1 MEKENISIYTIAKE
15 AGVSPATVS
24 RVLTGSA
31 RVSDVKRE
39 KVETLIKQ
47 YDFKPNALARGLSNI
62 ETKIIGILVSD
73 IRNPFYA
80 TMVVECERFANA
92 NGYMLMLCNS
102 LGSNSLEYT
111 HIEKLASQQV
121 DAIIQIGG
129 KVDEVVSDEIY
140 VEMIN
145 RIANK
150 MPIVITG
157 KLDGA
162 DCYQVNIDE
171 GQSMEIVLEY
181 LIQNGHENI
190 AFVGGRADV
199 KSTLDK
205 RFRYRKIMQ
214 KYGLPIREDYI
225 IVSNTYDIEG
235 GYAAMKEF
243 MNKDIEIPSAIIAIN
258 DFTAVG
264 IMRYLKEQ
272 GLSVPKD
279 VSVASFDNTY
289 MAEGYEPNLT
299 SIGYDYKAFGES
311 LIGTAIAAIRKEE
324 PARTQFIK
332 STLYVRE
339 SSRKFL
345 G

>member
-31 RVSDVKRE
+31 RVSDDKRE
-39 KVETLIKQ
+39 KVEALIKQ

-129 KVDEVVSDEIY
+129 KVDELVSDEIY

-150 MPIVITG
+150 MPIIITG

-181 LIQNGHENI
+181 LIQNGHEKI
-190 AFVGGRADV
+190 ALVGGRADV

-205 RFRYRKIMQ
+205 RFRYRQIMQ

-225 IVSNTYDIEG
+225 ITGNTYDIEG

-243 MNKDIEIPSAIIAIN
+243 MSKDIQIPSAIISIN

-299 SIGYDYKAFGES
+299 SIGYDYKAFGER

-324 PARTQFIK
+324 PSRTQLIK
-332 STLYVRE
+332 SKLYIRE
-339 SSRKFL
+339 SSRKF
-345 G
+345 

>member
-31 RVSDVKRE
+31 RVSEDKRK
-39 KVETLIKQ
+39 KVEALIKQ

-80 TMVVECERFANA
+80 TMVVECERCAND

-102 LGSNSLEYT
+102 LGSNSLEYS

-129 KVDEVVSDEIY
+129 KVDELVSDEIY

-150 MPIVITG
+150 IPILITG

-162 DCYQVNIDE
+162 DCYQVNINE
-171 GQSMEIVLEY
+171 VQAMEIVLEY
-181 LIQNGHENI
+181 LIENGHQEI
-190 AFVGGRADV
+190 ALVGGRSDV
-199 KSTLDK
+199 KSTMDK
-205 RFRYRKIMQ
+205 RFRYRQIMQ
-214 KYGLPIREDYI
+214 KYGLAIREDYI
-225 IVSNTYDIEG
+225 ITGNTYDIEG
-235 GYAAMKEF
+235 GYEAMVNF
-243 MNKDIEIPSAIIAIN
+243 MRKDLPMPSAIIAIN

-264 IMRYLKEQ
+264 ILRYLKEQ
-272 GLSVPKD
+272 GLSVPQD

-289 MAEGYEPNLT
+289 MAGGYEPSLT
-299 SIGYDYKAFGES
+299 SVGYDYKAFGEN
-311 LIGTAIAAIRKEE
+311 LIKTAIKAIRKEE
-324 PARTQFIK
+324 PPRTQLIK
-332 STLYVRE
+332 SKLFIRE
-339 SSRKFL
+339 SSRKL
-345 G
+345 

>member
-1 MEKENISIYTIAKE
+1 MEKNNINIYTIANE

-31 RVSDVKRE
+31 RVSEDKRK
-39 KVETLIKQ
+39 KVEMLIKQ
-47 YDFKPNALARGLSNI
+47 YDFKPNALARGLTNI

-80 TMVVECERFANA
+80 TMVVECERCAND

-102 LGSNSLEYT
+102 LGSNSMEYT

-129 KVDEVVSDEIY
+129 KVEELVSDEIY

-150 MPIVITG
+150 IPILITG

-162 DCYQVNIDE
+162 DCYQVNLNE
-171 GQSMEIVLEY
+171 VQAMEIVMEY
-181 LIQNGHENI
+181 LIENGHQEI
-190 AFVGGRADV
+190 ALVGGRPDV
-199 KSTLDK
+199 KSTMEK
-205 RFRYRKIMQ
+205 RFRYRQIMQ
-214 KYGLPIREDYI
+214 KYGLSVREDYI
-225 IVSNTYDIEG
+225 ITSNTYDIEG
-235 GYAAMKEF
+235 GYEAMKSCMREGLP
-243 MNKDIEIPSAIIAIN
+243 MPSAIIAIN

-272 GLSVPKD
+272 GFSVPKD

-289 MAEGYEPNLT
+289 MAGGYEPSLT
-299 SIGYDYKAFGES
+299 SVGYDYKAFGES
-311 LIGTAIAAIRKEE
+311 LVKTAIAAIHKEE
-324 PARTQFIK
+324 PPRTQLIK
-332 STLYVRE
+332 SKLFIRE
-339 SSRKFL
+339 SCRKL
-345 G
+345 